1 MAGLMIINGSPRAPR
16 SNSKRLIA
24 LFAGF
29 WGPDFLKYS
38 AAEQKAQAL
47 FPEMENCSDVLLVFP
62 LYVDGI
68 PAPLLR
74 LLEAMERYAFR
85 KKPTVHVV
93 LNCGFLEA
101 EQNQIAS
108 DQIRLFCRQNAFP
121 FGSVLWIGAG
131 EAILDTPFSFLVKQ
145 KLKRLACAVRLR
157 EPVCLKVTM
166 PIPKRFFLK
175 ASSSYWLARGRKNG
189 LDREQMASAQIESDR

>member
-1 MAGLMIINGSPRAPR
+1 M
-16 SNSKRLIA
+16 
-24 LFAGF
+24 
-29 WGPDFLKYS
+29 
-38 AAEQKAQAL
+38 
-47 FPEMENCSDVLLVFP
+47 LLVFP

-108 DQIRLFCRQNAFP
+108 DQIRLFCRQERF
-121 FGSVLWIGAG
+121 SVWI
-131 EAILDTPFSFLVKQ
+131 S
-145 KLKRLACAVRLR
+145 AVDR
-157 EPVCLKVTM
+157 
-166 PIPKRFFLK
+166 
-175 ASSSYWLARGRKNG
+175 RGRSDSRYPVLIFGKTKAEEAG
-189 LDREQMASAQIESDR
+189 VRRPAAGTRLPESDDAHS

>member
-29 WGPDFLKYS
+29 WGSDFLKYS

-93 LNCGFLEA
+93 LNLSL
-101 EQNQIAS
+101 IH
-108 DQIRLFCRQNAFP
+108 I
-121 FGSVLWIGAG
+121 
-131 EAILDTPFSFLVKQ
+131 
-145 KLKRLACAVRLR
+145 
-157 EPVCLKVTM
+157 
-166 PIPKRFFLK
+166 
-175 ASSSYWLARGRKNG
+175 
-189 LDREQMASAQIESDR
+189 